1 MQNNIRKKKWYRAR
15 VQADG
20 TQRKAE
26 QNSAKNPK
34 IDNASAMRN
43 QGQLLDALNEILD
56 LKDYNSRVQKE

>member
-1 MQNNIRKKKWYRAR
+1 MALRGRLSK
-15 VQADG
+15 
-20 TQRKAE
+20 
-26 QNSAKNPK
+26 NSAKIPK